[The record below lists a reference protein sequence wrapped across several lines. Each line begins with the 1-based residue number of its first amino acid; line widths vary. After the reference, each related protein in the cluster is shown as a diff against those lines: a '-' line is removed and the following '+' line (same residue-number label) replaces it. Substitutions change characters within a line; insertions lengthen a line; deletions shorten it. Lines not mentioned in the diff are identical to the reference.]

1 MQQLLISDTNVI
13 VDLEDG
19 LLINELFQLPYRFA
33 VPDILYAE
41 ELEEQH
47 SHLLALGLE
56 QKELSEVSMRY
67 ALKLVDLYR
76 DPSFHDCLAL
86 ALARQE
92 GCPLVTGDRRL
103 RQAADQ
109 EGVEKKGTIWI
120 VDQILEHRII
130 TAQQATLAMQN
141 MREAGSRLPW
151 ATLEGVIAKHRLM

>member
-1 MQQLLISDTNVI
+1 MPQLLISDTNVI

-19 LLINELFQLPYRFA
+19 LLISELFQLPYQFA

-47 SHLLALGLE
+47 SHLLGMGLE
-56 QKELSEVSMRY
+56 QMSLNSASMQYTVELVARY
-67 ALKLVDLYR
+67 R
-76 DPSFHDCLAL
+76 NPSFHDCLAL

-103 RQAADQ
+103 REAAEQ
-109 EGVEKKGTIWI
+109 EGVEKRGTVWI
-120 VDQILEHRII
+120 IDQLLDHGVIGAEE
-130 TAQQATLAMQN
+130 AALAVQR

-151 ATLEGVIAKHRLM
+151 AALEAVIAKYT